1 MSSQAPRSMRQFRA
15 VLRMLSAILPFYLGP
30 VAAPGAA
37 SVPAEPAPPSS
48 PRDFFNAGTQKLR
61 DGKLREAEA
70 FLETALTSQNERF
83 QPPSLYNL
91 GHVRFGQGVQ
101 ELKKGPSAKPTA
113 ARGRAAAQM
122 ADGAIDAAD
131 SALASN

>member
-1 MSSQAPRSMRQFRA
+1 MSSQAHPSKRQFRA
-15 VLRMLSAILPFYLGP
+15 VLRILSAILPFYLGP
-30 VAAPGAA
+30 VAAPGATP
-37 SVPAEPAPPSS
+37 VPAEPAPPSS

-101 ELKKGPSAKPTA
+101 ELKKG
-113 ARGRAAAQM
+113 
-122 ADGAIDAAD
+122 
-131 SALASN
+131 